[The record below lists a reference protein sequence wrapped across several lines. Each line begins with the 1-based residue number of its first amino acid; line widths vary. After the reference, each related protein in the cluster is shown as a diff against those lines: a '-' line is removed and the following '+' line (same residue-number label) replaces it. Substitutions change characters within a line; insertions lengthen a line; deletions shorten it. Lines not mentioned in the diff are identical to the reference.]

1 MRVRRHDISTAK
13 EGRELPLPRVQR
25 PYNFPRVVD
34 VVWGS
39 IDRDDLQPGEL
50 VFNIQD
56 TTLVYRF
63 GHDKIFRF
71 DDAATRTI

>member
-1 MRVRRHDISTAK
+1 MRVRRHDISATK

-25 PYNFPRVVD
+25 PYVFLRVIS
-34 VVWGS
+34 VVWAS
-39 IDRDDLQPGEL
+39 IDREDLQPGEL
-50 VFNIQD
+50 VFNAND
-56 TTLVYRF
+56 TTLIYRF